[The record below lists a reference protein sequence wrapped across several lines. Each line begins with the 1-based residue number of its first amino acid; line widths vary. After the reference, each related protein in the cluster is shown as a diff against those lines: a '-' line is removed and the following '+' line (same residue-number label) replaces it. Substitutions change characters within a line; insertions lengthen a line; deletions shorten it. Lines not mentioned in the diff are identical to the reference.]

1 MRPTLASYG
10 LQVPV
15 LASIPSPSQSVWHLG
30 PLPIRAYALC
40 IVVGIFAA
48 VALTLRRWRE
58 RGGVDEDAG
67 DVSGRALRF
76 GLADGGQACAGS
88 SSVHGLFQPTFLYE
102 SLWDIALAVAL
113 IVIDRRLRLGRG
125 TVFALYAMGYTAG
138 RAWIEALRHDP
149 SHHFLGV

>member
-58 RGGVDEDAG
+58 RGGVDEDVW
-67 DVSGRALRF
+67 DVSGWAIVF
-76 GLADGGQACAGS
+76 GIVGGR
-88 SSVHGLFQPTFLYE
+88 LYH
-102 SLWDIALAVAL
+102 
-113 IVIDRRLRLGRG
+113 VITDPQ
-125 TVFALYAMGYTAG
+125 LYFDKGQHPLDA
-138 RAWIEALRHDP
+138 
-149 SHHFLGV
+149 F